1 MDVGVFQETKVTE
14 GMYMRL
20 SEGCM
25 VVLMPEPIQHQGGI
39 VIFYRD
45 SLVFAVKE
53 IRQFGANFITCQM
66 ATGERCW
73 YIVGCYL
80 DPGDGITI
88 PRRGGG
94 DGGEAKRDGVDF
106 CG

>member
-1 MDVGVFQETKVTE
+1 MTE
-14 GMYMRL
+14 GIYTRK
-20 SEGCM
+20 SAGYK
-25 VVLMPEPIQHQGGI
+25 VVVTPAPSRHQGG
-39 VIFYRD
+39 VALNYRD
-45 SLVFAVKE
+45 SPASAVEE
-53 IRQFGANFITCQM
+53 IHQFGANFITCQM